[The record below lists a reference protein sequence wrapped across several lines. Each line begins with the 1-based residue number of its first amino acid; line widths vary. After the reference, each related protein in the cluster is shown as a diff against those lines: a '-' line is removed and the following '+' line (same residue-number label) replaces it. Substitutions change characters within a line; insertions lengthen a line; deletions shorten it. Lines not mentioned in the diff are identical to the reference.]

1 MNYRQKLTHGKR
13 RRASR
18 RGRARARYVV
28 PERTAAARE
37 LPSFTVRAELLRQ
50 DGPLDFGAVMRRT
63 REAHSRQVLRNL
75 GW

>member
-18 RGRARARYVV
+18 RGRARARYVA
-28 PERTAAARE
+28 PERPSVARE
-37 LPSFTVRAELLRQ
+37 LPSFAVRAELLRR
-50 DGPLDFGAVMRRT
+50 DESLDFGAVMRRT